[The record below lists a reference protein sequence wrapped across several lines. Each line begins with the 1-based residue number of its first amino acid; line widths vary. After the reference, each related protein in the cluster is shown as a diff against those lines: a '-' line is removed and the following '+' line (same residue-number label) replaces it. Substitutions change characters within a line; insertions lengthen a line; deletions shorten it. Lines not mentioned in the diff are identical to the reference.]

1 MKSMALK
8 KNTILGGDDVVANVG
23 YSSAGL
29 SEKPKEEYPMCLRL
43 YLGPEEIKMLG
54 LTELPDIDAE
64 LELEAKVKVVGISKS
79 EYGPRLE
86 LQITEMALDMDDD
99 EENSLENIMYGEN
112 KEG

>member
-54 LTELPDIDAE
+54 FEKLPELNSNMI
-64 LELEAKVKVVGISKS
+64 LSGKVKVVGLSTS
-79 EYGPRLE
+79 EHGDRLE
-86 LQITEMALDMDDD
+86 LQITDMDLGPEKKEQSS
-99 EENSLENIMYGEN
+99 EEKFYGV
-112 KEG
+112 